1 MDPVLPGRQ
10 REIPEAS
17 LRRLPVYHH
26 LLEEF
31 MIAGV
36 PFVSCSV
43 IGRALNLE
51 PTQVRKD
58 IEATG
63 IIGKPKVGYP
73 LPALVHSIEEFLGWN
88 NTKEAILAGA
98 GSLGSALLGYE
109 KFRQFGINIVA
120 AFDSDPNK
128 IGQTIHGKE
137 VLAMDALTDFAHR
150 RHLHLGVI
158 TTPAA
163 SAQSVA
169 DLMVAGGIR
178 AIWNFAPVHLR
189 VPDLVI
195 LQNED
200 LYHSLA
206 SLSFKL
212 GKRILAERNPEQM

>member
-1 MDPVLPGRQ
+1 MDANPIHSRVIS
-10 REIPEAS
+10 ESS
-17 LRRLPVYHH
+17 LRRLPRYHR
-26 LLEEF
+26 LLQE
-31 MIAGV
+31 ISTADV
-36 PFVSCSV
+36 PYVSCSV
-43 IGRALNLE
+43 IARALDLD

-58 IEATG
+58 IEVTG
-63 IIGKPKVGYP
+63 IVGRPKVGYP
-73 LPALVHSIEEFLGWN
+73 LLGLIRWIEDFLGWN

-169 DLMVAGGIR
+169 DLMVA
-178 AIWNFAPVHLR
+178 
-189 VPDLVI
+189 
-195 LQNED
+195 
-200 LYHSLA
+200 
-206 SLSFKL
+206 
-212 GKRILAERNPEQM
+212 